1 MHCEG
6 LPLLLG
12 ILHHRPPLRFSA
24 CTSLPL
30 SILLNPSSD
39 TATSQQSEQTP
50 ALSCQSLVHYPL
62 DSPFRIIGQDHQP
75 TQERQAR
82 PTRPQE
88 ARRWTYFIRGSP
100 TPSIIPVLP
109 RWIFHSR
116 LFFLFHPPDR
126 CTTTLSCPQGCRG
139 LRDLHPSIYPSC
151 FVVFLSFSLPL
162 FHRPPESCRA
172 ETTENAIDAQQQLRL
187 VRMSTSFPKMAS
199 TERSSRP
206 ISAVILGTML
216 SYDRATTR

>member
-1 MHCEG
+1 MG
-6 LPLLLG
+6 
-12 ILHHRPPLRFSA
+12 
-24 CTSLPL
+24 TSLPL

-116 LFFLFHPPDR
+116 LFFLFHH
-126 CTTTLSCPQGCRG
+126 TSVQ
-139 LRDLHPSIYPSC
+139 
-151 FVVFLSFSLPL
+151 
-162 FHRPPESCRA
+162 
-172 ETTENAIDAQQQLRL
+172 AILW
-187 VRMSTSFPKMAS
+187 SHGAS
-199 TERSSRP
+199 ARSKPRIFFCS
-206 ISAVILGTML
+206 
-216 SYDRATTR
+216 